1 MIKSLVIR
9 DYIVPYISL
18 EERLL
23 RMRIRRKKMIMMVV
37 RIDEDND

>member
-1 MIKSLVIR
+1 MRKC
-9 DYIVPYISL
+9 SL

-23 RMRIRRKKMIMMVV
+23 RMRIRRKMMMMVV